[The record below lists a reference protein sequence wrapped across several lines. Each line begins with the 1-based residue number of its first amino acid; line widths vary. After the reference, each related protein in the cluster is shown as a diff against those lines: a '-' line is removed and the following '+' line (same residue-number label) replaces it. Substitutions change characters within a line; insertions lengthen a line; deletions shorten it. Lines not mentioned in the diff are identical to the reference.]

1 MSEGR
6 IVSRVELKGISKAF
20 PGVQALDKVDLTI
33 MPGEV
38 HGLIGENGAGKSVL
52 LKILLGA
59 YQKDE
64 GEIYLNGKLTDIRST
79 AVGRKEGLSAVWQD
93 LMLSP
98 SLSVAENICLGMLPS
113 TAGIVS
119 YKEMRKKAQKIC
131 DKYGIRLDL
140 NARVRD
146 LIVAQQQMV
155 AIAKAL
161 ALNCQVLVL
170 DEPTAMLTDDETEIL
185 FQSIRTLKAAG
196 VSIIYV
202 SHRMEE
208 LFEIC
213 DAATVLRDGHQVGSF
228 RIEDITSE
236 ELIRIMSGRSIE
248 NLYGDKISE
257 EGRIGEE
264 VLLDVNGLSKGK
276 IFQDISFQVNKGE
289 ILGFFGL
296 VGSKR
301 TDVMRAIFGV
311 DKYDSGS
318 VTFKGQPLENGRV
331 SNNIGKGIGLVPE
344 ERMAQ
349 GVCTKLSVSR
359 NLNMAD
365 YKKVSGHG
373 VMSEKEET
381 AVAQKYIDLFKI
393 KTPTP
398 KQLVR
403 NLSGGNQQKVAI
415 GKWFNISPD
424 MIIFDEPTVGVDV
437 GAKLEIYNLI
447 RSFVRDGG
455 TAIMVSSYLPEIL
468 GVCDRVIV
476 MNNGHITGSLST
488 NQTTEEEVLSLA
500 FKEV

>member
-1 MSEGR
+1 M
-6 IVSRVELKGISKAF
+6 KA
-20 PGVQALDKVDLTI
+20 T
-33 MPGEV
+33 
-38 HGLIGENGAGKSVL
+38 
-52 LKILLGA
+52 
-59 YQKDE
+59 
-64 GEIYLNGKLTDIRST
+64 
-79 AVGRKEGLSAVWQD
+79 
-93 LMLSP
+93 
-98 SLSVAENICLGMLPS
+98 
-113 TAGIVS
+113 
-119 YKEMRKKAQKIC
+119 
-131 DKYGIRLDL
+131 
-140 NARVRD
+140 
-146 LIVAQQQMV
+146 
-155 AIAKAL
+155 
-161 ALNCQVLVL
+161 
-170 DEPTAMLTDDETEIL
+170 
-185 FQSIRTLKAAG
+185 G

-349 GVCTKLSVSR
+349 GVCTRLSVSR